1 MSNLYLFESGS
12 TKTTVFVCKQVNA
25 FGKMNAIL
33 ESADQ
38 LNFSGYNP
46 NRPESNFLEEISNL
60 PICEQDHVYFYGSG
74 LASEVSKI
82 KLGHFFQDKFKVNA
96 QIYDDI
102 TGAGRALYHN
112 QDGVMAILG
121 TGGCVA
127 YYNGTNITN
136 RRGGYGYLID
146 DLGGGYELGKLIISK
161 WLNND
166 FNNEI
171 SSRIA
176 QFLKFSREDFIVNYY
191 SNPNFGSNTEGLK
204 MIAGVVEVIAM
215 FDDHLQINETL
226 NDYFDGFFYRHVLP
240 ICKQTAKY
248 EIRGVGSIA
257 NYFEIKLKERAL
269 LFGIEFSMVIKFP
282 AGELL
287 TFHLHELSKID
298 QLKEDGN
305 ENNY

>member
-25 FGKMNAIL
+25 LGKMNAIL

-46 NRPESNFLEEISNL
+46 NRPESNFLEEITKL

-74 LASEVSKI
+74 LAAEASKI
-82 KLGHFFQDKFKVNA
+82 NLGHFFQDKFKVNA

-102 TGAGRALYHN
+102 TGAGRALYHD
-112 QDGVMAILG
+112 QEGVMSILG

-146 DLGGGYELGKLIISK
+146 DLGGGFELGKLIISK

-166 FNNEI
+166 FNHEI
-171 SSRIA
+171 SSEIA
-176 QFLKFSREDFIVNYY
+176 QFLGFSREDFIVNYY
-191 SNPNFGSNTEGLK
+191 SNPNLGSNSEGLK
-204 MIAGVVEVIAM
+204 MIAGVVQVTSR
-215 FDDHLQINETL
+215 FDDNLQINETL
-226 NDYFDGFFYRHVLP
+226 NDYFDGFFHRHVLP
-240 ICKQTAKY
+240 LCTQMAKY
-248 EIRGVGSIA
+248 EIRAVGSLA
-257 NYFEIKLKERAL
+257 RHFEIKLKERAL
-269 LFGIEFSMVIKFP
+269 LYGIELSKVIQFP
-282 AGELL
+282 ASELL
-287 TFHLHELSKID
+287 SFHLHEISKID
-298 QLKEDGN
+298 QLKEKGK
-305 ENNY
+305 

>member
-25 FGKMNAIL
+25 LGKINAIL
-33 ESADQ
+33 ESAEQ

-46 NRPESNFLEEISNL
+46 NRPESNFLEEITDL
-60 PICEQDHVYFYGSG
+60 PICAQDHVYFYGSG
-74 LASEVSKI
+74 LAAEASKI
-82 KLGHFFQDKFKVNA
+82 NLGHFFQDKFMINA

-102 TGAGRALYHN
+102 TGAGRSLYHD
-112 QDGVMAILG
+112 QEGVMAILG

-161 WLNND
+161 WINND

-171 SSRIA
+171 SLAIA
-176 QFLKFSREDFIVNYY
+176 QFLGFSREDFILNYY
-191 SNPNFGSNTEGLK
+191 SNPNLGSNSDGLK
-204 MIAGVVEVIAM
+204 MIAGVVEVIAN
-215 FDDHLQINETL
+215 FDDHHEINETL
-226 NDYFDGFFYRHVLP
+226 NDYFDVFFHRHVLP
-240 ICKQTAKY
+240 LCIQNSNF
-248 EIRGVGSIA
+248 EIRAVGSIA
-257 NYFEIKLKERAL
+257 HHFEIKLKERAQL
-269 LFGIEFSMVIKFP
+269 LGITLSKVIHFP
-282 AGELL
+282 ASQLL

-298 QLKEDGN
+298 QLKQEGK
-305 ENNY
+305 